1 MQMKSKHIWAVA
13 ISMGLAGFM
22 AGDAYADLPP
32 TPPPPDMPKPKP
44 APAPKPNTGAAN
56 AKSTAPDPN
65 AAAMPSAVPL
75 DPNAAVLQEPQLT
88 EKEKAF
94 LAIKWQP
101 GPVTGALGTMA
112 EVNIPEGYFFVDGDG
127 TRKFLELNENLTNGK
142 ELGTIAS
149 GDFKWFVVFEFSDI
163 GYVKDD
169 EKADLDADALLNA
182 LREGNEAGNR
192 TKRARGWRTLTLT
205 GWAQPP
211 RYDAAT
217 NNLEWA
223 PQFQDDVDKS
233 MAVNHFIRLLGRDGV
248 MEVSLVTSPEEY
260 QKNLADTRTL
270 LAAYSFKG
278 GHKYS
283 EFRQGDKIAA
293 IGLAGLITG
302 GAVAAAAKTGV
313 LAKIFAKGGK
323 LIVAAGAAIAA
334 GIAKLFGR
342 KKDSE

>member
-1 MQMKSKHIWAVA
+1 MHRGSFKCIWAIA
-13 ISMGLAGFM
+13 ISMVLAGAQ
-22 AGDAYADLPP
+22 AGDARADLA
-32 TPPPPDMPKPKP
+32 PPPL
-44 APAPKPNTGAAN
+44 PAPKPKAAAPAKPNANT
-56 AKSTAPDPN
+56 AKAAPDPS
-65 AAAMPSAVPL
+65 AAANPSAQPL
-75 DPNAAVLQEPQLT
+75 DPNAALLQEPPLS

-94 LAIKWQP
+94 LSIKWQP

-112 EVNIPEGYFFVDGDG
+112 EVSIPEGYFFVDGEG

-149 GDFKWFVVFEFSDI
+149 NDFKWFVVFEYSDI
-163 GYVKDD
+163 GHVKDD
-169 EKADLDADALLNA
+169 EKGDLDAEALLNA

-211 RYDAAT
+211 KYDPAS

-223 PQFQDDVDKS
+223 PQFQDDLDKS
-233 MAVNHFIRLLGRDGV
+233 MAVNHFIRLLGREGV
-248 MEVSLVTSPEEY
+248 MEVSLVTSPEDY
-260 QKNLADTRTL
+260 AKNLADTRTL
-270 LAAYSFKG
+270 LAGYSFKA

-302 GAVAAAAKTGV
+302 GAVAAAAKTGL
-313 LAKIFAKGGK
+313 LAKLFKGGGK
-323 LIVAAGAAIAA
+323 LIVAAGAALAA
-334 GIAKLFGR
+334 GLAKLFGR
-342 KKDSE
+342 KKDPE

>member
-1 MQMKSKHIWAVA
+1 MRRSSKHIGVLF
-13 ISMGLAGFM
+13 ISIALAGAGLAG
-22 AGDAYADLPP
+22 GDAYADLPRP
-32 TPPPPDMPKPKP
+32 E
-44 APAPKPNTGAAN
+44 PAPKPVPAPKPQPNKAAP
-56 AKSTAPDPN
+56 APTE
-65 AAAMPSAVPL
+65 AAIPSAIPL
-75 DPNAAVLQEPQLT
+75 DPNAAGLQEPPLT

-94 LAIKWQP
+94 LSIKWQA
-101 GPVTGALGTMA
+101 GPVVGALGDMA
-112 EVNIPEGYFFVDGDG
+112 DVSIPEGYFFVDGEG

-149 GDFKWFVVFEFSDI
+149 NDFKWFVVFEFSDI

-169 EKADLDADALLNA
+169 EKADLDADALLQS

-192 TKRARGWRTLTLT
+192 TKRARGWRTLTLM

-211 RYDAAT
+211 KYDPAS

-223 PQFQDDVDKS
+223 PQFQDDIDKS
-233 MAVNHFIRLLGRDGV
+233 VAVNHFIRLLGRDGV
-248 MEVSLVTSPEEY
+248 MEVSLVTSPEDY
-260 QKNLADTRTL
+260 SKNLADTRTL
-270 LAAYSFKG
+270 LAGYTFKA

-313 LAKIFAKGGK
+313 LAKLFKGAGK

-334 GIAKLFGR
+334 GFAKLFGR
-342 KKDSE
+342 KKDPQ